1 MPGWG
6 TKITPATW
14 HEKKKKKKTLLFL
27 CIKYKLGSNT
37 HNVERFDVVGNSN
50 ELKFKLESL
59 RRVSLSFFYAYKL
72 L

>member
-14 HEKKKKKKTLLFL
+14 HEKKKKNTLLFL